1 MEPTQRSTCENRRVR
16 WHEQRLEK
24 TRFPFCGFDD
34 LLCVHAGYRHGERSR
49 DDLFSLQTIVSR
61 LRLEC
66 DLSLIDALARTS
78 GTKLIRAGLGV
89 RLNGFWLCRRRGIS
103 LRGDGQQFHF
113 KN

>member
-1 MEPTQRSTCENRRVR
+1 MEGARAIACKNRRIR
-16 WHEQRLEK
+16 FHEQRLEK

-89 RLNGFWLCRRRGIS
+89 RLNGLGLCRRR
-103 LRGDGQQFHF
+103 
-113 KN
+113 